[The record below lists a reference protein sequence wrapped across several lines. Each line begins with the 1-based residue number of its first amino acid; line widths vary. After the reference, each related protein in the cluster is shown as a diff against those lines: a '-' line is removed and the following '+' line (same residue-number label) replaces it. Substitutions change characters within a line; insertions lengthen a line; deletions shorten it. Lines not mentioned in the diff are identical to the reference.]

1 MDPEETSAGHE
12 SDLPAPRPARSVLF
26 GLPPVGNR
34 YPGAVRVALALA
46 IPAAI
51 ATLLGFGSA
60 SLLVGLGAFASIY
73 GEGRPYRSRWK
84 AVGIAATALTILSFV
99 GASVGEPV
107 HRAIAEGAPTVLLV
121 FVVLIMAV
129 VVSTCAFTVD
139 ALRLGPPGAF
149 FLLLTTEISSVI
161 ATPGQPPVEV
171 AMWTAIGG
179 ISAVVV
185 SMTGILWAPRAVE
198 RSAVQAAVS
207 AVAEYTDAQARYA
220 PPELTRDKRHAA
232 ALRLHDAWQCLY
244 RGAIVG
250 KDHPLTRELER
261 AQISMARA
269 ISDDHDPELMADPA
283 CDVDVVGAH
292 PPLPDPTIRYRFLR
306 ACNPSSRAL
315 VTALRLSIACM
326 AAGTLTVLLGID
338 RPDWAVIAAAMVLHQ
353 GPDRILGTYRGIHRI
368 GGTVLGLILLGAI
381 YSWSPTGLWLVA
393 VLAVL
398 MAGIELFL
406 VRNYGIAVIFITAL
420 AILLGAAGGAH
431 GTVRHLILSRM
442 LETAIGV
449 VVALVVL
456 WTVGRGAHRRT
467 LIWVDERAGSVLFKL
482 LTEIRARHYAPQANW
497 SELSELRRDL
507 DFELRGSAMAGIDA
521 AHNEPE
527 WASQQWRTHTELHHL
542 GSDVLHR
549 LWFGTQ
555 VSRSHL
561 EEWESRYLR
570 SGSV

>member
-12 SDLPAPRPARSVLF
+12 SNLPAPRPARSVLF

-107 HRAIAEGAPTVLLV
+107 HRAIAGGAPTVLLV

-198 RSAVQAAVS
+198 RSAV
-207 AVAEYTDAQARYA
+207 
-220 PPELTRDKRHAA
+220 
-232 ALRLHDAWQCLY
+232 
-244 RGAIVG
+244 
-250 KDHPLTRELER
+250 
-261 AQISMARA
+261 
-269 ISDDHDPELMADPA
+269 
-283 CDVDVVGAH
+283 
-292 PPLPDPTIRYRFLR
+292 
-306 ACNPSSRAL
+306 
-315 VTALRLSIACM
+315 
-326 AAGTLTVLLGID
+326 
-338 RPDWAVIAAAMVLHQ
+338 
-353 GPDRILGTYRGIHRI
+353 
-368 GGTVLGLILLGAI
+368 
-381 YSWSPTGLWLVA
+381 
-393 VLAVL
+393 
-398 MAGIELFL
+398 
-406 VRNYGIAVIFITAL
+406 
-420 AILLGAAGGAH
+420 
-431 GTVRHLILSRM
+431 
-442 LETAIGV
+442 
-449 VVALVVL
+449 
-456 WTVGRGAHRRT
+456 
-467 LIWVDERAGSVLFKL
+467 
-482 LTEIRARHYAPQANW
+482 
-497 SELSELRRDL
+497 
-507 DFELRGSAMAGIDA
+507 
-521 AHNEPE
+521 
-527 WASQQWRTHTELHHL
+527 
-542 GSDVLHR
+542 
-549 LWFGTQ
+549 
-555 VSRSHL
+555 
-561 EEWESRYLR
+561 
-570 SGSV
+570 

>member
-1 MDPEETSAGHE
+1 MDPDEVRPGVAAV
-12 SDLPAPRPARSVLF
+12 PVPRPARSVLF

-34 YPGAVRVALALA
+34 FPGAVRVALALA
-46 IPAAI
+46 IPATI
-51 ATLLGFGSA
+51 ATLLGYGSS

-84 AVGIAATALTILSFV
+84 AVGIAALALTALSFI

-107 HRAIAEGAPTVLLV
+107 HRAISEGSSETLLV
-121 FVVLIMAV
+121 LVVLVMAV

-161 ATPGQPPVEV
+161 ATPGQPPREV
-171 AMWTAIGG
+171 ALWTAVGG
-179 ISAVVV
+179 ASALAV
-185 SMTGILWAPRAVE
+185 SMAGILWAPRAVE
-198 RSAVQAAVS
+198 KNAVRAAVA
-207 AVAEYTDAQARYA
+207 AVEEYVAAQPNYR
-220 PPELTRDKRHAA
+220 PLESVRDKRHAA

-244 RGAIVG
+244 RGGIVG
-250 KDHPLTRELER
+250 TEHPLARELER
-261 AQISMARA
+261 AQIVMART
-269 ISDDHDPELMADPA
+269 ISSDHDPELLTDPA
-283 CDVDVVGAH
+283 FDVDDIGAH
-292 PPLPDPTIRYRFLR
+292 PPLPDPKIRYRFLR
-306 ACNPSSRAL
+306 ACNPSSRATI
-315 VTALRLSIACM
+315 TALRLLVACTV
-326 AAGTLTVLLGID
+326 AGSLTVLLGID

-368 GGTVLGLILLGAI
+368 GGTILGLLVLGAVYL
-381 YSWSPTGLWLVA
+381 WSPTGLVLVA

-398 MAGIELFL
+398 MLGIEMFL
-406 VRNYGIAVIFITAL
+406 VRNYGVAVIFITPM

-431 GTVRHLILSRM
+431 GTVEHLILSRM
-442 LETAIGV
+442 LETAVGV
-449 VVALVVL
+449 AVALIVL
-456 WTVGRGAHRRT
+456 WGVGRHAHRRT
-467 LIWVDERAGSVLFKL
+467 LTWVDARARSVLHKL
-482 LTEIRARHYAPQANW
+482 LTEIRTRHYATQANW

-527 WASQQWRTHTELHHL
+527 WATQRWAEHTDLHHL

-555 VSRSHL
+555 VSRPHL

-570 SGSV
+570 LDSV

>member
-1 MDPEETSAGHE
+1 MDPEETSAGRE

-107 HRAIAEGAPTVLLV
+107 HRAIAGGAPTVLLV

-198 RSAVQAAVS
+198 RTRCTGSRLGRCGVHGRSGDVRPTRTHARQTPRCSTSAARRVAV
-207 AVAEYTDAQARYA
+207 
-220 PPELTRDKRHAA
+220 
-232 ALRLHDAWQCLY
+232 
-244 RGAIVG
+244 
-250 KDHPLTRELER
+250 
-261 AQISMARA
+261 
-269 ISDDHDPELMADPA
+269 
-283 CDVDVVGAH
+283 
-292 PPLPDPTIRYRFLR
+292 PLPRRNRRERPPVDP
-306 ACNPSSRAL
+306 
-315 VTALRLSIACM
+315 
-326 AAGTLTVLLGID
+326 
-338 RPDWAVIAAAMVLHQ
+338 
-353 GPDRILGTYRGIHRI
+353 
-368 GGTVLGLILLGAI
+368 
-381 YSWSPTGLWLVA
+381 
-393 VLAVL
+393 
-398 MAGIELFL
+398 
-406 VRNYGIAVIFITAL
+406 
-420 AILLGAAGGAH
+420 
-431 GTVRHLILSRM
+431 
-442 LETAIGV
+442 
-449 VVALVVL
+449 
-456 WTVGRGAHRRT
+456 
-467 LIWVDERAGSVLFKL
+467 
-482 LTEIRARHYAPQANW
+482 
-497 SELSELRRDL
+497 
-507 DFELRGSAMAGIDA
+507 
-521 AHNEPE
+521 
-527 WASQQWRTHTELHHL
+527 
-542 GSDVLHR
+542 
-549 LWFGTQ
+549 
-555 VSRSHL
+555 
-561 EEWESRYLR
+561 
-570 SGSV
+570 

>member
-207 AVAEYTDAQARYA
+207 AVAEYTDASGEVRPTRTHARQT
-220 PPELTRDKRHAA
+220 PRCSTSAA
-232 ALRLHDAWQCLY
+232 RRVA
-244 RGAIVG
+244 V
-250 KDHPLTRELER
+250 
-261 AQISMARA
+261 
-269 ISDDHDPELMADPA
+269 
-283 CDVDVVGAH
+283 
-292 PPLPDPTIRYRFLR
+292 PLPRRNRRERPPVDP
-306 ACNPSSRAL
+306 
-315 VTALRLSIACM
+315 
-326 AAGTLTVLLGID
+326 
-338 RPDWAVIAAAMVLHQ
+338 
-353 GPDRILGTYRGIHRI
+353 
-368 GGTVLGLILLGAI
+368 
-381 YSWSPTGLWLVA
+381 
-393 VLAVL
+393 
-398 MAGIELFL
+398 
-406 VRNYGIAVIFITAL
+406 
-420 AILLGAAGGAH
+420 
-431 GTVRHLILSRM
+431 
-442 LETAIGV
+442 
-449 VVALVVL
+449 
-456 WTVGRGAHRRT
+456 
-467 LIWVDERAGSVLFKL
+467 
-482 LTEIRARHYAPQANW
+482 
-497 SELSELRRDL
+497 
-507 DFELRGSAMAGIDA
+507 
-521 AHNEPE
+521 
-527 WASQQWRTHTELHHL
+527 
-542 GSDVLHR
+542 
-549 LWFGTQ
+549 
-555 VSRSHL
+555 
-561 EEWESRYLR
+561 
-570 SGSV
+570 